1 MKAADTRPIT
11 SQTEEK
17 QKQVK
22 AYIRQ
27 LLKLSSPLTQ
37 ITHHN

>member
-27 LLKLSSPLTQ
+27 LLRLSSPQIQLT
-37 ITHHN
+37 HYN